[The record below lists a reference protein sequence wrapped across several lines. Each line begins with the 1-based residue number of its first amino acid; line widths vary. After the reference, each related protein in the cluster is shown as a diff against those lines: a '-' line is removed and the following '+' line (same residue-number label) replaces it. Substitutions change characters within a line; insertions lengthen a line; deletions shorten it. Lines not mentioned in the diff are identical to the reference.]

1 MAEAFMRYVAFKK
14 RGRNKWEKLNEFIAD
29 WENLYE
35 KVKQKGCSLSDMVL
49 AFKLLEAAK
58 LTDIETNLVLT
69 GVDFVNGKTQ
79 GTMLSQVK
87 ESLRKFVGRTAIT
100 DERKEAVVKAE
111 NTYVTKEEL
120 ALAVKKFKKRE
131 RTRSKSVGDDP
142 GDKRGSTYKG
152 KKNPLGR
159 DFKPLKC
166 FKCKCDC
173 EGNCNHPCVYHLA
186 DKCNTKSAGDKEKPS
201 LNLFMKNSV
210 ENIFFTECK
219 KRSEYGDRRKMED
232 LVLISEDLKNYCLVA
247 EGRQVSKKGLIDCAC
262 PSTVVGSVWIKEFLE
277 SLPKEW
283 TEIVSYEES
292 EKVYK
297 FGDGE
302 IRESKGTVIF
312 PCNIANK
319 DVRIRTEVID
329 ADLPLLIGNTTLNP
343 EPPFTASLFPAAP
356 SPSQFPRS

>member
-1 MAEAFMRYVAFKK
+1 M
-14 RGRNKWEKLNEFIAD
+14 
-29 WENLYE
+29 
-35 KVKQKGCSLSDMVL
+35 
-49 AFKLLEAAK
+49 
-58 LTDIETNLVLT
+58 
-69 GVDFVNGKTQ
+69 
-79 GTMLSQVK
+79 
-87 ESLRKFVGRTAIT
+87 
-100 DERKEAVVKAE
+100 KAE

-232 LVLISEDLKNYCLVA
+232 FLGGAGGSPLNPICHCL
-247 EGRQVSKKGLIDCAC
+247 Q
-262 PSTVVGSVWIKEFLE
+262 
-277 SLPKEW
+277 
-283 TEIVSYEES
+283 
-292 EKVYK
+292 
-297 FGDGE
+297 
-302 IRESKGTVIF
+302 IF
-312 PCNIANK
+312 PWK
-319 DVRIRTEVID
+319 SH
-329 ADLPLLIGNTTLNP
+329 LH
-343 EPPFTASLFPAAP
+343 PFFGQKNQIP
-356 SPSQFPRS
+356 